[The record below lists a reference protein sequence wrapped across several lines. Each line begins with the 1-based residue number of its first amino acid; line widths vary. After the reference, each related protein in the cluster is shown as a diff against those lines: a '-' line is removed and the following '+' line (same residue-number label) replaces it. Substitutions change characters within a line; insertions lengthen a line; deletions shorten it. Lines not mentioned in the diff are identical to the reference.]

1 MVLKK
6 ALRSALGGGIP
17 GALAM
22 VLQVVLLMWL
32 RTTINFQMAK
42 GMSTFEAM
50 RFLYAEGGI
59 PRFYQGMWAALLQ
72 APLSRFGDTAA
83 NAGVLSLLEGS
94 ATVPVFVKTLLAS
107 VAAGSWRVLI
117 MPIDAVKTTLQVQ
130 GAAGMKQLA
139 ASIRSNGIGSLYA
152 GALGA
157 NLATF
162 MGHYPWFY
170 VNNLLESTIPVVVG
184 ARIKLMRRAFIGF
197 CSSFVADCASNGMRV
212 VKTYIQTS
220 PTPVGYLEAAKLI
233 VAADGIQGLLW
244 RGLATKL
251 VSNGIQS
258 ILFSILWKMM
268 MDRMN
273 TSQAPSKAK
282 ANGKSKSERKDA

>member
-1 MVLKK
+1 
-6 ALRSALGGGIP
+6 
-17 GALAM
+17 
-22 VLQVVLLMWL
+22 MWL

-139 ASIRSNGIGSLYA
+139 ASIQSNGIGSLYA

-170 VNNLLESTIPVVVG
+170 VNNLLEVTSGQMHRVRLLISLSSSLSITRDSHTDSRTLLCVSTCPGVVG
-184 ARIKLMRRAFIGF
+184 CRRGGGGWL
-197 CSSFVADCASNGMRV
+197 C
-212 VKTYIQTS
+212 
-220 PTPVGYLEAAKLI
+220 
-233 VAADGIQGLLW
+233 DG
-244 RGLATKL
+244 A
-251 VSNGIQS
+251 
-258 ILFSILWKMM
+258 
-268 MDRMN
+268 
-273 TSQAPSKAK
+273 
-282 ANGKSKSERKDA
+282 